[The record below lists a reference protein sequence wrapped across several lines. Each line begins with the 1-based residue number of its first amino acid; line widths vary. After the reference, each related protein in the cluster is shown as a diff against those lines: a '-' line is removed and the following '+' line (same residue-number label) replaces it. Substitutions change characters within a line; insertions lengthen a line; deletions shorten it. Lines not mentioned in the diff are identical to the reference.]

1 MLNKLIKEASEPVAI
16 ILIILIG
23 YLSSHLFST
32 SISLLI
38 ISILLL
44 RRLISNIS
52 SFFNSYQSLLKN
64 REAHIYIEKIINSL
78 DFIRD
83 KNLRIKKI
91 NKFEKIEFINM
102 NYYYKEGKK
111 VFNNI
116 NFQIKKNDAMVI
128 FGSSGSGK
136 TTLINLITGLVK
148 PTSKLIL
155 NDMEQNNI
163 EYNRNFKLV

>member
-64 REAHIYIEKIINSL
+64 REAHIYIENIINSL

-91 NKFEKIEFINM
+91 NKF
-102 NYYYKEGKK
+102 
-111 VFNNI
+111 
-116 NFQIKKNDAMVI
+116 
-128 FGSSGSGK
+128 
-136 TTLINLITGLVK
+136 
-148 PTSKLIL
+148 
-155 NDMEQNNI
+155 
-163 EYNRNFKLV
+163 